1 MSIHYPGIQTLSFG
15 FENCDSAYIHTSFI
29 GLFYVKNI
37 QLSLG
42 KTQCANSKD
51 IQIDYHKT
59 CDSFIISLYRTYNE
73 FWKNGGGR
81 HNFNHYDNLFE
92 RLKYTDIVDISI
104 KKSNDVTETINLP
117 SDFNPHKNKYQ
128 RTVENK
134 FGDLFI
140 FVSAN
145 EKEFEYY
152 DENMNNEYLIENMFS
167 IGELEKYSK
176 QFSHR
181 NRITNE

>member
-1 MSIHYPGIQTLSFG
+1 MSIHYPGIKSLRFG
-15 FENCDSAYIHTSFI
+15 FENCDSIDIRVSFI

-37 QLSLG
+37 QTSLG
-42 KTQCANSKD
+42 KVQCANSKD

-59 CDSFIISLYRTYNE
+59 CESFVISLYRTYNE
-73 FWKNGGGR
+73 VWKNGGGKGY
-81 HNFNHYDNLFE
+81 NHFDDLFK
-92 RLKYTDIVDISI
+92 RLKWNDIVNISI
-104 KKSNDVTETINLP
+104 KKSNDVIETIELP
-117 SDFNPHKNKYQ
+117 SDFDPCKNKYQ

-152 DENMNNEYLIENMFS
+152 DENMNDERIIENMFS
-167 IGELEKYSK
+167 IDELENYSK
-176 QFSHR
+176 QFGRHKK
-181 NRITNE
+181 